1 MALHLFVVHFPVA
14 LLLTGAA
21 ADLLGVVNRSDA
33 LRRTAGALLILG
45 AAGALL
51 AFFTGQGALSA
62 AIPRIDPGSPR
73 LEAHTQWGAV
83 GVWVLMGLA
92 ALRVLW
98 RRRLTGVHGWLSLGA
113 AVASAALVVAI
124 ALTGTGVAHG

>member
-1 MALHLFVVHFPVA
+1 MA

-21 ADLLGVVNRSDA
+21 ADLLGVINRSEGM
-33 LRRTAGALLILG
+33 RRAAGVLLILG
-45 AAGALL
+45 GAGALL

-62 AIPRIDPGSPR
+62 ALSRIDPGSPR

-83 GVWVLMGLA
+83 GVWVLMALA

-98 RRRLTGVHGWLSLGA
+98 RRRLVGVHGWLALGA
-113 AVASAALVVAI
+113 ALASAALVTAI
-124 ALTGTGVAHG
+124 AISGSAIAHA

>member
-1 MALHLFVVHFPVA
+1 VA

-21 ADLLGVVNRSDA
+21 ADLLGVINRSDS
-33 LRRTAGALLILG
+33 LRRTAGVLLILG

-51 AFFTGQGALSA
+51 AFFTGQGALLA
-62 AIPRIDPGSPR
+62 ALSRIDPTSPR

-83 GVWVLMGLA
+83 GVWVLMALA

-98 RRRLTGVHGWLSLGA
+98 RRRLAGAQGWLALA
-113 AVASAALVVAI
+113 AALASAALVTAI
-124 ALTGTGVAHG
+124 ALSGTAIAHG